1 MVDPQVMATDVTQL
15 LEAMQQ
21 GEPQAAEKLLPL
33 VYQDL
38 RRLASVRM
46 ANEAP
51 GQTLQATALVHEAW
65 LRVSGEHH
73 SWNDRQHFF
82 RVAAEAMRR
91 ILIDRARHKRRQKR
105 GAGAE
110 HVALDDL
117 EIAAADSDERLLQ
130 IHEVLDELAAESPTL
145 AELIKL
151 RFFVGLRIPEVA
163 EVMGISPTTA
173 KRHFTYARAW
183 LFARIKNGK

>member
-1 MVDPQVMATDVTQL
+1 MNEVTQAL
-15 LEAMQQ
+15 NSPAS
-21 GEPQAAEKLLPL
+21 GHAVTAEDLLPV
-33 VYQDL
+33 VYQEL
-38 RRLASVRM
+38 RRLAAVKM
-46 ANEAP
+46 AGEAP

-65 LRVSGEHH
+65 LRVAGENH

-105 GAGAE
+105 GDGAE
-110 HVALDDL
+110 HVPLENL
-117 EIAAADSDERLLQ
+117 EIAAADGDERLLQ
-130 IHEVLDELAAESPTL
+130 IDEVLEELAAESPQL

-151 RFFVGLRIPEVA
+151 RFFVGLRIPEAA

-183 LFARIKNGK
+183 LVSKIRRSD